1 MRKPLLVAICQFM
14 SLNHHERGKLTPDYD
29 DMMRGLQKP
38 MAYILTQRKGT
49 HTKKYQKKRGT
60 KGLGEGLN
68 KLKRKTKE
76 QSRMDNPETRNIDIN
91 NTSQKQSQ
99 P

>member
-1 MRKPLLVAICQFM
+1 
-14 SLNHHERGKLTPDYD
+14 
-29 DMMRGLQKP
+29 

-76 QSRMDNPETRNIDIN
+76 KSRMDNPETRNIDNRLYKEIKGKNIN
-91 NTSQKQSQ
+91 EYDL
-99 P
+99 